1 VRVSNPYG
9 GGPVEDPGDLR
20 PIRGWA
26 VAIGVVLGLVG
37 TFVWMTVVFAV
48 AYSWEAETSRS
59 GSSSD
64 WLIFGLLILPFPL
77 AVLMLCFRR
86 TRQAAAGLI
95 LGLAIG
101 SLAIAGLCGSLL
113 VPGLMA

>member
-1 VRVSNPYG
+1 VSNPYA
-9 GGPVEDPGDLR
+9 GGPDERPDEPGR
-20 PIRGWA
+20 IRGWA
-26 VAIGVVLGLVG
+26 VAIGIALGLVG

-48 AYSWEAETSRS
+48 AYSFEAETSRS
-59 GSSSD
+59 GGVSD
-64 WLIFGLLILPFPL
+64 WLIFLLFILPFPL

-101 SLAIAGLCGSLL
+101 SLAVAGLCGSLI
-113 VPGLMA
+113 VPGLVA